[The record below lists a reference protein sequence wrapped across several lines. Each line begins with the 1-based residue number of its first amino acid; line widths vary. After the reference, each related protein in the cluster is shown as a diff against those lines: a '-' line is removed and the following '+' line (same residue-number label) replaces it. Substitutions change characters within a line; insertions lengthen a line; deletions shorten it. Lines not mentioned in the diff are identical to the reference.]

1 MDYLTMKHI
10 HLNVT
15 FGKNMRT
22 ASWLSLLPMLALLT
36 LAAPLGYTAEHE
48 NSHED
53 GEHAEGEHAE
63 GKALTA
69 AEIKQLGIVTETLQ
83 AKRLSD
89 EIRAPGEVRSNA
101 YATTLISPRVPALV
115 QKRHA
120 KLGDSVK
127 AGQALVTLTSIELA
141 EAQGSLLVADRE
153 WQRVKALGSEA
164 VSGRRYLETQI
175 ARDQAL
181 AKVRAFGM
189 NDKAIDALLA
199 GKSANANGELI
210 LSAPHAG
217 RLTSDDFLIG
227 ERADAGRTLFT
238 LVNED
243 SVWIVAQLP
252 PSTAERIAV
261 GAGVRIVVHDK
272 IELIGKVIQLSHR
285 AEEGTRTTPV
295 RIEVRNDKDQLHP
308 GEFTEVWISTQ
319 GGNEQLAVPKDALVQ
334 LDGQMVVFTAEGPGD
349 FDAVP
354 VKTGASRGGLVIIEE
369 GVHAGDVIVVKG
381 AYALK
386 ARQLKSKIGEG
397 HAH

>member
-1 MDYLTMKHI
+1 MDFLTMKPI
-10 HLNVT
+10 HLNA
-15 FGKNMRT
+15 KLRNKMRPVQWR
-22 ASWLSLLPMLALLT
+22 SMLPLLALLT
-36 LAAPLGYTAEHE
+36 LTTPLSYAAEHE
-48 NSHED
+48 DDHAD
-53 GEHAEGEHAE
+53 GEHAEDEHAE

-69 AEIKQLGIVTETLQ
+69 AEIKQLGIVTEPLQ

-141 EAQGSLLVADRE
+141 EAQGALLVADRE

-181 AKVRAFGM
+181 AKARAYGM
-189 NDKAIDALLA
+189 NEKAINALLA
-199 GKSANANGELI
+199 GKSANADGELI

-252 PSTAERIAV
+252 PATAERIAV
-261 GAGVRIVVHDK
+261 GASVRIMAHDK
-272 IELIGKVIQLSHR
+272 VELTGKVIQLSHR

-319 GGNEQLAVPKDALVQ
+319 GGHEQLAVPKDALVQ
-334 LDGQMVVFTAEGPGD
+334 LDGQMVVFTAAGPGD

-354 VKTGASRGGLVIIEE
+354 VKPGASRGGLVIIEE
-369 GVHAGDVIVVKG
+369 GIHAGDVIVVKG

>member
-1 MDYLTMKHI
+1 MNHI
-10 HLNVT
+10 HLNT
-15 FGKNMRT
+15 IFRKNT
-22 ASWLSLLPMLALLT
+22 STPQWLSLLPLLALLT
-36 LAAPLGYTAEHE
+36 LAAPIGYAAEQE
-48 NSHED
+48 DNHED
-53 GEHAEGEHAE
+53 GEHADGEHAE

-189 NDKAIDALLA
+189 NEKAIDALVA
-199 GKSANANGELI
+199 GKSANANGELT

-261 GAGVRIVVHDK
+261 GASVRVVAHDK
-272 IELIGKVIQLSHR
+272 IELPGKVIQLSHR
-285 AEEGTRTTPV
+285 TEEGTRTAPV

-319 GGNEQLAVPKDALVQ
+319 TGTAQLAVPKDAMVQ
-334 LDGQMVVFTAEGPGD
+334 LGGQMVVFKAVGAGD
-349 FDAVP
+349 FDPVP
-354 VKTGASRGGLVIIEE
+354 VKTGASRGGLVIIDD
-369 GVHAGDVIVVKG
+369 GVKAGDVIVIKG

-386 ARQLKSKIGEG
+386 ARQLKSQIGEG